1 MTGVLRWLEDK
12 SDWLSP
18 LVVKEVRQ
26 IVRGREFYYSF
37 GGSLLAGLAV
47 AFFGAADA
55 LSGSGTSGS
64 WTFFTLIGCLAMV
77 GLAVVPLGAFS
88 ALRTERSEQTLD
100 LICVTALSPRRVVIG
115 KLLAQGV
122 KLATLFAAMAPFIA
136 MCFLLGGIDLVTILV
151 SLVVLFVWS
160 LWACAVCLFL
170 STLFKSRAMSG
181 LIFGAVAMLG
191 LLALVV
197 SRPLFFAMTR
207 GMMFGVPRGATS
219 TLWWALAIA
228 MSACVVTMVNLVLLA
243 ENRLSLPTEDRTSA
257 LRIGFLVQ
265 FLVIAAWC
273 LSFINQSLVRND
285 AVEALGAIGGVH
297 LAAVA
302 FFTLTEDLVVS
313 RRVLIRLNGATPW
326 RWLLA
331 IFRPGGGRGAAYVL
345 LQMGLLL
352 VAAWLLQP
360 EWRQVRWLL
369 AICGYTCFFTAV
381 PVAVFRLFRPAAAAA
396 VKLRVAILVLVA
408 AAMVL
413 PDIVHYALWQPE
425 ILDLDFGA
433 RHLVSPFATLSH
445 WGNTDARGWFAIP
458 TAMGLTG
465 LAAAVVLI
473 RIGRRMTVEPA
484 AIDPHSA
491 AASAGEP
498 GRADLY

>member
-1 MTGVLRWLEDK
+1 MSGLLRWLEDK

-37 GGSLLAGLAV
+37 GASLIAGLAV

-55 LSGSGTSGS
+55 LGGSGTSGS
-64 WTFFTLIGCLAMV
+64 WTFFTLIGCLSLV
-77 GLAVVPLGAFS
+77 GLAIVPLGAFS

-100 LICVTALSPRRVVIG
+100 LICVTSLSPRRVIVG

-151 SLVVLFVWS
+151 SLLILFFWS
-160 LWACAVCLFL
+160 LWACAAGLFL
-170 STLFKSRAMSG
+170 SSVFRSRAMSG
-181 LIFGAVAMLG
+181 LIFGAVGMLA
-191 LLALVV
+191 LLALVL
-197 SRPLFFAMTR
+197 SRPLVFAMSR
-207 GMMFGVPRGATS
+207 GVFGVPSGGTS

-257 LRIGFLVQ
+257 LRIGLLVQ
-265 FLVIAAWC
+265 FLAIAAWI
-273 LSFINQSLVRND
+273 LSYINQPRFRND
-285 AVEALGAIGGVH
+285 LAEMLGVLCGLHLTGVAI
-297 LAAVA
+297 
-302 FFTLTEDLVVS
+302 FTLTEDLVVS
-313 RRVLIRLNGATPW
+313 RRVLIRLNGAAPW

-352 VAAWLLQP
+352 LAAWQLQP
-360 EWRQVRWLL
+360 DWPQVRWLL
-369 AICGYTCFFTAV
+369 AICGYICFFTAV
-381 PVAVFRLFRPAAAAA
+381 PVTLFRLYRPAAAAA
-396 VKLRVAILVLVA
+396 LKLRVAILVLA
-408 AAMVL
+408 ASALVL
-413 PDIVHYALWQPE
+413 PDILHYVLFQPD
-425 ILDLDFGA
+425 ILDLDFA
-433 RHLVSPFATLSH
+433 SRHLVNPFATLSH
-445 WGNTDARGWFAIP
+445 WRTVEARGWLTIP

-465 LAAAVVLI
+465 LAAAVALI
-473 RIGRRMTVEPA
+473 RIGRRMTGELA
-484 AIDPHSA
+484 AIHPRDT

-498 GRADLY
+498 GRANLY